1 MLNNLKTIL
10 TIFSLSLL
18 LGCKSLLISTTV
30 KSNVDK
36 DVKVYLDTEQNKI
49 VYIPTIHLGKK
60 GYYNSIKRIVDSLRK
75 ENYTVLF
82 EGLEIDTSD
91 TGETPRKFR
100 KITGFYL
107 SGSYKDEENNS
118 ISNAYKKDKY
128 EVQTT
133 DKIGV
138 DKDVDIRADYSL
150 DSLIFHYEN
159 KFGEIILTKC
169 DYETSLLSK
178 YECKDKNKY
187 SEFDLLH
194 IIREEKLYKLI
205 HENKENNIV
214 ILYGRAHRFGIHAFL
229 RDEGYELIE
238 GKL

>member
-1 MLNNLKTIL
+1 MLNNLKAIV
-10 TIFSLSLL
+10 TIFSFSLL
-18 LGCKSLLISTTV
+18 LGCKSLLVSTTV
-30 KSNVDK
+30 RSNVDK
-36 DVKVYLDTEQNKI
+36 DVKVYHGTEQNKI

-60 GYYNSIKRIVDSLRK
+60 GYYNSIKRIVDSLRNK
-75 ENYTVLF
+75 NYVVLF
-82 EGLEIDTSD
+82 EGLKIDTTD
-91 TGETPRKFR
+91 RGDTPRKFR
-100 KITGFYL
+100 KITGFHL
-107 SGSYKDEENNS
+107 SVTYKDKENRS

-133 DKIGV
+133 DNIGV
-138 DKDVDIRADYSL
+138 DKDIDIRADYSL

-169 DYETSLLSK
+169 DYETSLFSK
-178 YECKDKNKY
+178 YKCRDNNKY

-205 HENKENNIV
+205 LENKENNIV
-214 ILYGRAHRFGIHAFL
+214 ILYGKGHRFGIHAFL
-229 RDEGYELIE
+229 RDEEYKLIE